1 MMKYKDWMKEWLE
14 NYVKASLKQRTYTRY
29 AEIVCGHILPTLG
42 EYNIEEIT
50 PLKLQRYTKELLQKG
65 NQRTGKGLSAN
76 SVNGII
82 TVVQT
87 SLKTAFKLGIVKEY
101 AGDRIRRPKVQEK
114 QVTCFTKQEQRA
126 IEQEIF
132 RRNTPKLYGI
142 IISLYTGIR
151 IGELLALTWA
161 DIDITRGA
169 MTINKTCYEGRDKT
183 GKYVRIT
190 ESPKTNSSIR
200 EVPVPKQLLM
210 LMKDWKKE
218 SHSEYVVSNGEKGV
232 SLRGYQR
239 IFERLLNK
247 IKIPHKGFHAL
258 RHTFATRALECGMD
272 VKTLSE
278 ILGHKNTN
286 ITLNRYVH
294 SLMEHKREM
303 MNRVGRLISEL

>member
-1 MMKYKDWMKEWLE
+1 MMKYKDWIKEWLE
-14 NYVKASLKQRTYTRY
+14 NYVKGSLKQRTYTRY
-29 AEIVCGHILPTLG
+29 AEIVCGHIIPTLG

-50 PLKLQRYTKELLQKG
+50 PLKLQRYTRELLQKG
-65 NQRTGKGLSAN
+65 NKRTGKGLSAN

-87 SLKTAFKLGIVKEY
+87 SLKTAFKVGIVKEY

-114 QVTCFTKQEQRA
+114 QVICFTKQEQRA

-132 RRNTPKLYGI
+132 RRNNPKLYGI

-161 DIDITRGA
+161 DIDMLRGVL
-169 MTINKTCYEGRDKT
+169 TVNKTCYEGRDKT

-190 ESPKTNSSIR
+190 EIPKTNSSIR
-200 EVPVPKQLLM
+200 EVPIPKQLLM
-210 LMKDWKKE
+210 LMKAWKKK
-218 SHSEYVVSNGEKGV
+218 SHSKYVVSNGEKGV

-247 IKIPHKGFHAL
+247 IKIAHKGFHAL

-286 ITLNRYVH
+286 ITSN
-294 SLMEHKREM
+294 
-303 MNRVGRLISEL
+303 

>member
-14 NYVKASLKQRTYTRY
+14 NYVKPSLKQRTYTRY
-29 AEIVCGHILPTLG
+29 AEIVWGHIIPALG
-42 EYNIEEIT
+42 EYDIEEIT
-50 PLKLQRYTKELLQKG
+50 ALKLQRYTKELLQKG
-65 NQRTGKGLSAN
+65 NKRTRKGLSAN

-132 RRNTPKLYGI
+132 RRNKPKLYGI

-151 IGELLALTWA
+151 LGELLALTWS
-161 DIDITRGA
+161 DIDVTRGA

-218 SHSEYVVSNGEKGV
+218 SYSKYVVSNGEGGV

-247 IKIPHKGFHAL
+247 IKIPHQGFHAL

-272 VKTLSE
+272 VKILSE

-294 SLMEHKREM
+294 SLTEHKREM

>member
-1 MMKYKDWMKEWLE
+1 MKYKDWIKEWLE
-14 NYVKASLKQRTYTRY
+14 NYVKPSLKQRTYIRY
-29 AEIVCGHILPTLG
+29 SEIVFGHIIPHLG
-42 EYNIEEIT
+42 EYDIEDVT
-50 PLKLQRYTKELLQKG
+50 PLKLQRYTRELSQKG
-65 NQRTGKGLSAN
+65 NKRTGKGLSAN

-87 SLKTAFKLGIVKEY
+87 SLKTAFKLGIIKEY

-114 QVTCFTKQEQRA
+114 QVTCFSKQEQRA
-126 IEQEIF
+126 IEQEVF
-132 RRNTPKLYGI
+132 RRNNPKLYGI

-151 IGELLALTWA
+151 IGELLALTWG
-161 DIDITRGA
+161 DIDITRGVL
-169 MTINKTCYEGRDKT
+169 MINKTCYEGRDKT

-190 ESPKTNSSIR
+190 ESPKTNTSIR
-200 EVPVPKQLLM
+200 EVPVPKQLLI
-210 LMKDWKKE
+210 LMKAWKKR
-218 SHSEYVVSNGEKGV
+218 SYSEYVVSNADKGI

-239 IFERLLNK
+239 IFERLLNR

-303 MNRVGRLISEL
+303 MNRVGRLISEW

>member
-1 MMKYKDWMKEWLE
+1 MKYKDWMKEWLE
-14 NYVKASLKQRTYTRY
+14 NYVKPSLKQRTYTRY
-29 AEIVCGHILPTLG
+29 AEIVWGHIIPALG
-42 EYNIEEIT
+42 EYDIEEIT
-50 PLKLQRYTKELLQKG
+50 ALKLQRYTKELLQKG
-65 NQRTGKGLSAN
+65 NKRTRKGLSAN

-132 RRNTPKLYGI
+132 RRNKPKLYGI

-151 IGELLALTWA
+151 LGELLALTWS
-161 DIDITRGA
+161 DIDVTRGA

-218 SHSEYVVSNGEKGV
+218 SYSKYVVSNGEGGV
-232 SLRGYQR
+232 SLRGYQK

-247 IKIPHKGFHAL
+247 IKIPHQGFHAL

-294 SLMEHKREM
+294 SLTEHKREM

>member
-1 MMKYKDWMKEWLE
+1 MMKYKDWIKEWLE
-14 NYVKASLKQRTYTRY
+14 NYVKGSLKQRTYTRY
-29 AEIVCGHILPTLG
+29 AEIVCGHIIPTLG

-50 PLKLQRYTKELLQKG
+50 PLKLQRYTRELLQKG
-65 NQRTGKGLSAN
+65 NKRTGKGLSAN

-87 SLKTAFKLGIVKEY
+87 SLKTAFKVGIVKEY

-114 QVTCFTKQEQRA
+114 QVICFTKQEQRA

-132 RRNTPKLYGI
+132 RRNNPKLYGI

-161 DIDITRGA
+161 DIDMLRGVL
-169 MTINKTCYEGRDKT
+169 TVNKTCYEGRDKT

-190 ESPKTNSSIR
+190 EIPKTNSSIR
-200 EVPVPKQLLM
+200 EVPIPKQLLM
-210 LMKDWKKE
+210 LMKAWKKK
-218 SHSEYVVSNGEKGV
+218 SHSKYVVSNGEKGV

-247 IKIPHKGFHAL
+247 IKIAHKGFHAL

-294 SLMEHKREM
+294 SLIEHKREM

>member
-1 MMKYKDWMKEWLE
+1 M
-14 NYVKASLKQRTYTRY
+14 
-29 AEIVCGHILPTLG
+29 G
-42 EYNIEEIT
+42 EYDIEEIT
-50 PLKLQRYTKELLQKG
+50 ALKLQRYTKELLQKG
-65 NQRTGKGLSAN
+65 NKRTGKGLSAN

-151 IGELLALTWA
+151 IGELLALTWS
-161 DIDITRGA
+161 DIDVTRGA
-169 MTINKTCYEGRDKT
+169 MTINKTCYDGRDKT
-183 GKYVRIT
+183 GRYVRIT

-210 LMKDWKKE
+210 LMKAWKKK
-218 SHSEYVVSNGEKGV
+218 SYSKYVVSNGEGGV

-239 IFERLLNK
+239 IFERLLNR

-294 SLMEHKREM
+294 SLIEHKREM

>member
-1 MMKYKDWMKEWLE
+1 MKYKDWMKEWLE
-14 NYVKASLKQRTYTRY
+14 NYVKPSLKQRTYTRY
-29 AEIVCGHILPTLG
+29 AEIVWGHIIPALG
-42 EYNIEEIT
+42 EYDIEEIT
-50 PLKLQRYTKELLQKG
+50 ALKLQRYTKELLQKG
-65 NQRTGKGLSAN
+65 NQRTGNGLSAN

-87 SLKTAFKLGIVKEY
+87 SLKTAFKLGIIKEY

-132 RRNTPKLYGI
+132 RRNKPKLYGI

-151 IGELLALTWA
+151 LGELLALTWS
-161 DIDITRGA
+161 DIDVTRGA

-218 SHSEYVVSNGEKGV
+218 SYSKYVVSNGEGGV

-247 IKIPHKGFHAL
+247 IKIPHQGFHAL

-294 SLMEHKREM
+294 SLIEHKREM

>member
-14 NYVKASLKQRTYTRY
+14 NYVKPSLKQRTYTRY
-29 AEIVCGHILPTLG
+29 AEIVWGHIIPALG
-42 EYNIEEIT
+42 EYDIEEIT
-50 PLKLQRYTKELLQKG
+50 ALKLQRYTKELLQKG
-65 NQRTGKGLSAN
+65 NKRTRKGLSAN

-132 RRNTPKLYGI
+132 RRNKPKLYGI

-151 IGELLALTWA
+151 LGELLALTWS
-161 DIDITRGA
+161 DIDVTRGA

-218 SHSEYVVSNGEKGV
+218 SYSKYVVSNGEGGV

-247 IKIPHKGFHAL
+247 IKIPHQGFHAL

-294 SLMEHKREM
+294 SLTEHKREM

>member
-1 MMKYKDWMKEWLE
+1 MKYKDWMKAWLE
-14 NYVKASLKQRTYTRY
+14 NYVKPSLKQRTYKRY
-29 AEIVCGHILPTLG
+29 AEIVWGHIIPALG
-42 EYNIEEIT
+42 EYDIEEIT
-50 PLKLQRYTKELLQKG
+50 ALKLQRYTKELLQKG
-65 NQRTGKGLSAN
+65 NKRTGKGLSAN

-87 SLKTAFKLGIVKEY
+87 SLKTAFKVGIVKEY

-114 QVTCFTKQEQRA
+114 QVICFTKQEQRA

-132 RRNTPKLYGI
+132 RRNNPKLYGI

-161 DIDITRGA
+161 DIDMLRGVL
-169 MTINKTCYEGRDKT
+169 TVNKTCYEGRDKT

-190 ESPKTNSSIR
+190 EIPKTNSSIR
-200 EVPVPKQLLM
+200 EVPIPKQLLM
-210 LMKDWKKE
+210 LMKAWKKK
-218 SHSEYVVSNGEKGV
+218 SHSKYVVSNGEKGV

-247 IKIPHKGFHAL
+247 IKIAHKGFHAL

-294 SLMEHKREM
+294 SLIEHKREM

>member
-1 MMKYKDWMKEWLE
+1 MMKYKDWIKEWLE
-14 NYVKASLKQRTYTRY
+14 NYVKGSLKQRTYTRY
-29 AEIVCGHILPTLG
+29 AEIVCGHIIPTLG

-50 PLKLQRYTKELLQKG
+50 PLKLQRYTRELLQKG
-65 NQRTGKGLSAN
+65 NKRTGKGLSAN

-132 RRNTPKLYGI
+132 RRNNPKLYGI

-161 DIDITRGA
+161 DIDMLRGVL
-169 MTINKTCYEGRDKT
+169 TVNKTCYEGRDKT

-190 ESPKTNSSIR
+190 EIPKTNSSIR
-200 EVPVPKQLLM
+200 EVPIPKQLLM
-210 LMKDWKKE
+210 LMKAWKKK
-218 SHSEYVVSNGEKGV
+218 SHSKYVVSNGEKGV

-247 IKIPHKGFHAL
+247 IKIAHKGFHAL

-294 SLMEHKREM
+294 SLIEHKREM

>member
-1 MMKYKDWMKEWLE
+1 MRL
-14 NYVKASLKQRTYTRY
+14 
-29 AEIVCGHILPTLG
+29 
-42 EYNIEEIT
+42 
-50 PLKLQRYTKELLQKG
+50 
-65 NQRTGKGLSAN
+65 
-76 SVNGII
+76 

-87 SLKTAFKLGIVKEY
+87 SLKTAFKVGIVKEY

-114 QVTCFTKQEQRA
+114 QVICFTKQEQRA

-151 IGELLALTWA
+151 IGELLALTWS
-161 DIDITRGA
+161 DIDMLRGV
-169 MTINKTCYEGRDKT
+169 MTVNKTCYEGRDKT

-190 ESPKTNSSIR
+190 ESPKTNNSIR
-200 EVPVPKQLLM
+200 EVPIPKQLLM
-210 LMKDWKKE
+210 LMKAWKKK

-239 IFERLLNK
+239 IFERILNR
-247 IKIPHKGFHAL
+247 IKIAHKGFHAL

-294 SLMEHKREM
+294 SLTEHKREM